1 MKKLSL
7 SIMLCIL
14 ALSISSVKTKNPAVL
29 ITGGAG
35 YIGSHTAYLMAQKG
49 YEVILLDSLE
59 HGQTFD
65 HSWATCIKSDFAD
78 KKILKQIFETYD
90 VEAVMHFAGFI
101 EVGES
106 VKNPIRFYENN
117 VVKTIKLLKIMIAHD
132 VKKFI
137 FSSSC
142 AVYGNPQWLPL
153 TEDHPKN
160 PISPYGKNK
169 LMVEMALQDF
179 DKAYGLHYVALRYFN
194 AAGAMPELG
203 LGENHNPET
212 HLIPIVLRAII
223 EKRPFYIFGTDYD
236 TKDGSCIRDFIH
248 VRDLAQ
254 AHWLALEYLNKGNC
268 SECFNLGTGS
278 GFSVK
283 EVCNAV
289 EKVCNHKL
297 NILQKDRREGDPPM
311 LIANPKKAKE
321 VLGWQA
327 QYSDLEHILKTAYE
341 FTIQYRPSFIPP
353 IKYDNYLKLCK
364 KP

>member
-7 SIMLCIL
+7 SILLCLLVLSVSL
-14 ALSISSVKTKNPAVL
+14 AKTKPAVL

-35 YIGSHTAYLMAQKG
+35 YIGSHTAYLMTQKG
-49 YEVILLDSLE
+49 YKVIILDSLE

-65 HSWATCIKSDFAD
+65 HTWATCINSDFAD
-78 KKILKQIFETYD
+78 EKVLKKIFETHNI
-90 VEAVMHFAGFI
+90 EAVIHFAGFI

-106 VKNPIRFYENN
+106 VKNPMKFYENN
-117 VVKTIKLLKIMIAHD
+117 VLKTIKLLKSMIAHN

-179 DKAYGLHYVALRYFN
+179 ANAYDLHYVALRYFN
-194 AAGAMPELG
+194 AAGAMPEQG

-212 HLIPIVLRAII
+212 HLIPIIFRAVI

-248 VRDLAQ
+248 VWDLAQ
-254 AHWLALEYLNKGNC
+254 AHWLALEYLNKGNT
-268 SECFNLGTGS
+268 SDCFNLGTGN

-283 EVCNAV
+283 EVCKTV
-289 EKVCNHKL
+289 EKICKHKL
-297 NILQKDRREGDPPM
+297 NILHKDRRPGDPPM
-311 LIANPKKAKE
+311 LIADPKKAKDK
-321 VLGWQA
+321 LGWQA
-327 QYSDLEHILKTAYE
+327 QYSDLENILKTAYE
-341 FTIQYRPSFIPP
+341 FTIQYRPSFINP
-353 IKYDNYLKLCK
+353 LKFDAFLSL
-364 KP
+364 